1 MGSLFELIDA
11 EEAGVRA
18 RVEELEVRA
27 AELAERLV
35 VERER
40 LSRLVITRETAGE
53 LLARMPV
60 GVPDQPEGEPPTAV
74 KASPFTGAE
83 RRVMGILTVPKW
95 QQGMDQGVLPRA
107 YQDILDVVRDAPG
120 PVRAKQIAPR
130 IGLPA
135 ETSKIEGV
143 RSKLKR
149 LVERGW
155 LDEDTPGLFTPSH
168 AWTASSS
175 KSP

>member
-1 MGSLFELIDA
+1 MIDA

-18 RVEELEVRA
+18 RVEELELRA
-27 AELAERLV
+27 AELADRLA

-53 LLARMPV
+53 LLSRMPA
-60 GVPDQPEGEPPTAV
+60 GVPDRPGGELPTAV
-74 KASPFTGAE
+74 EASPFAGAE
-83 RRVMGILTVPKW
+83 RRVVGILTVPKW
-95 QQGMDQGVLPRA
+95 QSGMDQGVLPRV

-155 LDEDTPGLFTPSH
+155 LDEDTPGLFTPPR
-168 AWTASSS
+168 AETTGLP